1 MKNSMMLFF
10 DMLFNFDEKIVN
22 QFFLK
27 NRVKKIMTLLFFGI
41 VWNKGMQNFDI
52 VSKNAS
58 S

>member
-1 MKNSMMLFF
+1 MMLFF
-10 DMLFNFDEKIVN
+10 DMLFFDDINVN

-27 NRVKKIMTLLFFGI
+27 NRVKKIITLLFFGI